1 MPISAS
7 RRSEKTTTGHALF
20 GGLDMHFLGEGFLC
34 LPLKICLCIMLEL
47 EKSYHFGQLFK
58 RIRLWEMATLPTT
71 DYQGRRHGTT
81 TERYV
86 VGAGSD
92 SLEERILKTH
102 LCFDD
107 NKTWQQP
114 DSYCESISN
123 SSLQQG
129 MSPYSLGRTRY
140 QRWCSQFIPWCN
152 QTIEHVSLTN

>member
-71 DYQGRRHGTT
+71 DYQGRRHSTT
-81 TERYV
+81 TERDV

-92 SLEERILKTH
+92 FLEERILK
-102 LCFDD
+102 
-107 NKTWQQP
+107 
-114 DSYCESISN
+114 
-123 SSLQQG
+123 
-129 MSPYSLGRTRY
+129 SPPL
-140 QRWCSQFIPWCN
+140 F
-152 QTIEHVSLTN
+152 